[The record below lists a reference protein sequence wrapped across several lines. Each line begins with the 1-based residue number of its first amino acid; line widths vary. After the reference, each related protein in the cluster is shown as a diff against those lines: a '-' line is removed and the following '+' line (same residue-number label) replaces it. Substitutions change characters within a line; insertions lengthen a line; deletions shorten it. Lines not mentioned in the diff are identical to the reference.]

1 MVVAN
6 ATGCSSIYGGNQPT
20 TPWAKNKEGRGP
32 AWANSLFEDN
42 AEFGLGMRL
51 AITKHAKQALS
62 LLEAVN
68 VPAELKEKLTTQK
81 QDDEAGL
88 NDRTSQMQKKK
99 LRYKKR
105 QFMTNCRFVKVEVR
119 RVELLSKITSP
130 FIPTCVSFVFKFSS
144 LFTPKKAGA
153 NRNQL

>member
-6 ATGCSSIYGGNQPT
+6 ATGCSSIYGGNLPT
-20 TPWAKNKEGRGP
+20 TPWAMNKEGRGP

-88 NDRTSQMQKKK
+88 NDRTSQMQKGNSDIK
-99 LRYKKR
+99 
-105 QFMTNCRFVKVEVR
+105 
-119 RVELLSKITSP
+119 SG
-130 FIPTCVSFVFKFSS
+130 SS
-144 LFTPKKAGA
+144 
-153 NRNQL
+153 

>member
-6 ATGCSSIYGGNQPT
+6 ATGCSSIYGGNLPT

-68 VPAELKEKLTTQK
+68 VPAELKETLTTQK

-88 NDRTSQMQKKK
+88 NDRTSQMQKKNSDR
-99 LRYKKR
+99 L
-105 QFMTNCRFVKVEVR
+105 
-119 RVELLSKITSP
+119 EL
-130 FIPTCVSFVFKFSS
+130 S
-144 LFTPKKAGA
+144 LTTTT
-153 NRNQL
+153 Q

>member
-6 ATGCSSIYGGNQPT
+6 ATGCSSIYGGNLPT
-20 TPWAKNKEGRGP
+20 TPWAMNKEGRGP